1 MKYYYIY
8 SDGYEFWDERLKTE
22 LAPHFIPVG
31 LKINPVTKNKKS
43 NHFHAF
49 ASTKNTV
56 KIDLV
61 CDCIKSNMNDFII
74 FSDANFC
81 VNNKLVKEYKK
92 FMDENKSKDLDI
104 IFANNKSGKHRNSE
118 GHKYNIGLMLIKCN
132 QKTLNFF
139 KNVSHQISENKY
151 DGWDQTVVNQLL
163 LEQDALTDIPITHS
177 MFEQMFVWASMS
189 DDFKRRYPHNET
201 NAIETIFAI
210 KIFAGPGEL
219 LETQT
224 ENIAWRI
231 NAYKELGFIDEN

>member
-1 MKYYYIY
+1 MDISEIETLFGKVDINNN
-8 SDGYEFWDERLKTE
+8 
-22 LAPHFIPVG
+22 FIKV
-31 LKINPVTKNKKS
+31 LNE
-43 NHFHAF
+43 
-49 ASTKNTV
+49 NTD
-56 KIDLV
+56 KIDEDLV
-61 CDCIKSNMNDFII
+61 EKLRSIAKS
-74 FSDANFC
+74 S
-81 VNNKLVKEYKK
+81 VE
-92 FMDENKSKDLDI
+92 DE
-104 IFANNKSGKHRNSE
+104 E
-118 GHKYNIGLMLIKCN
+118 
-132 QKTLNFF
+132 TLNFF